1 MCDDLCEIVTPHVRI
16 NKDVYLT
23 ETDPFW
29 QGSIDV
35 HQSLVNWLSQSRSLM
50 DAFVT
55 FRFPDIAVPFDRT
68 KTSRE
73 PNAQT
78 AATPQVSDEAL
89 MLQVRE
95 GSREALAIL
104 FRRYARIVR
113 GVAYRVLRDTSE
125 ADDLLQDIFLLIH
138 HKCGMFDSS
147 RGPARFWILQMT
159 YHRAIAR
166 RRYLNSRH
174 FYTRVDLDDLGR
186 ELASSETD
194 SFGLGHSGD
203 GLLGREGL
211 QKILEELS
219 ENQRKT
225 LQMFFVEGHTL
236 GEIAT
241 KLNQTRGNVKNHYFR
256 GLEKLR
262 KQILGNKLQGGSA
275 V

>member
-1 MCDDLCEIVTPHVRI
+1 MDGFVAFRLPTLASSGEEA
-16 NKDVYLT
+16 
-23 ETDPFW
+23 ETLADSSVSP
-29 QGSIDV
+29 
-35 HQSLVNWLSQSRSLM
+35 
-50 DAFVT
+50 
-55 FRFPDIAVPFDRT
+55 
-68 KTSRE
+68 
-73 PNAQT
+73 
-78 AATPQVSDEAL
+78 SDEAL
-89 MLQVRE
+89 MALICE
-95 GSREALAIL
+95 GDTNALGGL

-125 ADDLLQDIFLLIH
+125 ADDLLQDIFMLIH
-138 HKCGMFDSS
+138 RKCGMFDAS

-174 FYTRVDLDDLGR
+174 FYTRVDLDDLER
-186 ELASSETD
+186 ELAAPGTD
-194 SFGLGHSGD
+194 SSGFGNSTD

-211 QKILEELS
+211 QKVLEDLS
-219 ENQRKT
+219 ENQRRT
-225 LQMFFVEGHTL
+225 LQLFFVEGHTL

-262 KQILGNKLQGGSA
+262 KQLFGDKFRGGSA

>member
-1 MCDDLCEIVTPHVRI
+1 MNLSVTARLPGLGTSKEPELVRVDEKQPTQGEVPDELLMARICDGD
-16 NKDVYLT
+16 K
-23 ETDPFW
+23 
-29 QGSIDV
+29 
-35 HQSLVNWLSQSRSLM
+35 
-50 DAFVT
+50 
-55 FRFPDIAVPFDRT
+55 
-68 KTSRE
+68 
-73 PNAQT
+73 
-78 AATPQVSDEAL
+78 
-89 MLQVRE
+89 
-95 GSREALAIL
+95 EALASL

-113 GVAYRVLRDTSE
+113 GVAYRVLRDDSE

-138 HKCGMFDSS
+138 RKCDMFNAS

-174 FYTRVDLDDLGR
+174 FYTRVDLDDVER
-186 ELASSETD
+186 ELAAPGTASQ
-194 SFGLGHSGD
+194 GLGDSGD
-203 GLLGREGL
+203 GLLGRAGF
-211 QKILEELS
+211 QKILVELS

-225 LQMFFVEGHTL
+225 LQLFFVEGHTL

-262 KQILGNKLQGGSA
+262 KQIFGDKLRRGSA

>member
-1 MCDDLCEIVTPHVRI
+1 VD
-16 NKDVYLT
+16 
-23 ETDPFW
+23 
-29 QGSIDV
+29 S
-35 HQSLVNWLSQSRSLM
+35 
-50 DAFVT
+50 FVT
-55 FRFPDIAVPFDRT
+55 IRFPTLAPPEQNQTSTRT
-68 KTSRE
+68 S
-73 PNAQT
+73 T
-78 AATPQVSDEAL
+78 AHQGAAEQSDENL
-89 MLQVRE
+89 LSE
-95 GSREALAIL
+95 ISKGSREALGAL

-138 HKCGMFDSS
+138 RKCGVFDPS

-174 FYTRVDLDDLGR
+174 FYTRVDLDDVER
-186 ELASSETD
+186 ELAAPGTD
-194 SFGLGHSGD
+194 RSGLGHSGD

-211 QKILEELS
+211 QNVLGELS

-225 LQMFFVEGHTL
+225 LELFFVEGHTL
-236 GEIAT
+236 AEIAT

-262 KQILGNKLQGGSA
+262 KQLFGAKFRGGSA